1 MKVAVTGG
9 SGAIGRYVCD
19 ELLRA
24 GHEVRCLDR
33 EAPPLDVEFCQVDL
47 SGLADTRAALAGCD
61 QIVHLA
67 AIPNPYGGDRLE
79 DLIGHNTTSS
89 YTVFEAARLDGIER
103 VVYGCSDSSTGFGIH
118 HVKLVPEY
126 LPIDEEHP
134 LWPHEAY
141 SLSKHFGER
150 IGANYAKAFGIE
162 VISLRY
168 MWVWTKRDE
177 EGARVAAARRRE
189 GVRPDTVDSFGAIIA
204 VRDVARACAASVAYE
219 FPPQRDVPFEA
230 FFVAAR
236 DTMLALPTLDLVEA
250 YCGERPPVRDPAYF
264 EDNPYASVYDLR
276 QAARVLG
283 WEPAFGWEDIDD
295 LEF

>member
-33 EAPPLDVEFCQVDL
+33 EAPSLDVEFCEVDL

-67 AIPNPYGGDRLE
+67 AIPHPFGGERPE
-79 DLIGHNTTSS
+79 DLIGHNTVTS
-89 YTVFEAARLDGIER
+89 YTAFEAARLDGIRR

-126 LPIDEEHP
+126 IPIDEEHP

-162 VISLRY
+162 AISLRY

-177 EGARVAAARRRE
+177 ESARGAAARARD
-189 GVRPDTVDSFGAIIA
+189 GVAPDTNDGFGAYVA
-204 VRDVARACAASVAYE
+204 VRDVARACAASVAYQ
-219 FPPQRDVPFEA
+219 FPAETDVPFEA
-230 FFVAAR
+230 FFVAAKN
-236 DTMLALPTLDLVEA
+236 TVLAKPTLDLVQA
-250 YCGERPPVRDPAYF
+250 YCGEMPRVRDPGYF
-264 EDNPYASVYDLR
+264 EENPFASVFDLR
-276 QAARVLG
+276 KAARVLG